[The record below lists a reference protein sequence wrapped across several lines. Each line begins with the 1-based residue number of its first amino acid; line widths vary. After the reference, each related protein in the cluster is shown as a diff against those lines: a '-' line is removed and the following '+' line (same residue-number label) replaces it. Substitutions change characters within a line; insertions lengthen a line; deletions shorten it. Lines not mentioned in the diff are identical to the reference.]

1 MSGILLQVGAGV
13 QRKFRNEV
21 MNGSMPSLRRSQ
33 RKEVLGA
40 FHGVLE
46 AAEELLQVGAA
57 FYEVDFGG
65 VDYEEVGGGVAE
77 EEMFVG
83 AGEFFDV
90 LVGAS
95 RFMAG
100 GFFGAARAQHFG
112 LGLEG
117 DEQIGGGKLR
127 GASFV
132 VT

>member
-40 FHGVLE
+40 FHGVLQ

-65 VDYEEVGGGVAE
+65 VDYKEVGGGVAE

-83 AGEFFDV
+83 AGDFLDV
-90 LVGAS
+90 
-95 RFMAG
+95 
-100 GFFGAARAQHFG
+100 
-112 LGLEG
+112 LEG
-117 DEQIGGGKLR
+117 DLGFFAGAFFDDAGGQHCRRDQEIEEQSRAARVHAGRL
-127 GASFV
+127 
-132 VT
+132 

>member
-40 FHGVLE
+40 FHGVLQ

-65 VDYEEVGGGVAE
+65 VDYKEVGGGVAE

-83 AGEFFDV
+83 AGDFLDV
-90 LVGAS
+90 
-95 RFMAG
+95 
-100 GFFGAARAQHFG
+100 
-112 LGLEG
+112 LEG
-117 DEQIGGGKLR
+117 DLGFFAGGCFGVARARDFRR
-127 GASFV
+127 GLAV
-132 VT
+132 DGPDGVG